1 MTLRSFGFAF
11 ALLGAFV
18 AGTLVPTASVQSAAA
33 PKRFIQLQYMK
44 VKPGQGA
51 AYRQIERD
59 LWRPVHQE
67 RVKRGLINSWAMY
80 GVHLPGA
87 AADYDFVVLTEW
99 PSFAG
104 LENSQYAEL
113 FSEVQEM
120 DDYEGVLQ
128 RTRSTRTLVK
138 QDIWV
143 LVDHV
148 E

>member
-18 AGTLVPTASVQSAAA
+18 GGTLVPTASTQTGAS
-33 PKRFIQLQYMK
+33 PKRFVQLQYMK
-44 VKPGQGA
+44 VNPGQGA
-51 AYRQIERD
+51 AYRRIERD

-67 RVKRGLINSWAMY
+67 RVKRGLINSWAVY

-87 AADYDFVVLTEW
+87 AVDYDFVVLTEW
-99 PSFAG
+99 PTFAG

-120 DDYEGVLQ
+120 DNYEEVLQ
-128 RTRSTRTLVK
+128 QTNVTRAQVK

>member
-1 MTLRSFGFAF
+1 MTLRNFGFAF

-18 AGTLVPTASVQSAAA
+18 AGTLVPTASTQTGTP
-33 PKRFIQLQYMK
+33 PKRFVQLQYMK
-44 VKPGQGA
+44 VTPGQGA
-51 AYRQIERD
+51 AYRRIERD

-67 RVKRGLINSWAMY
+67 RVERGLINSWAVY

-87 AADYDFVVLTEW
+87 TVDYDFVVLTEW
-99 PSFAG
+99 PTFAG
-104 LENSQYAEL
+104 LENSRYAEL

-120 DDYEGVLQ
+120 DDYEEVLQ
-128 RTRSTRTLVK
+128 RTRATRTQVK